1 MNNKVTFELS
11 DLSYDELI
19 ETYREVLD
27 FIKYLYDEK
36 MQTLDFLNS
45 CMENQSFIKKD

>member
-27 FIKYLYDEK
+27 FIKYLDEV
-36 MQTLDFLNS
+36 S
-45 CMENQSFIKKD
+45 IKEEEEKEEKNGEEK

>member
-11 DLSYDELI
+11 DLSFDELL

-27 FIKYLYDEK
+27 FIKYLDEVNIK
-36 MQTLDFLNS
+36 EEETS
-45 CMENQSFIKKD
+45 EENGEEK

>member
-11 DLSYDELI
+11 DLSYDELL

-27 FIKYLYDEK
+27 FMKYLDEVNIK
-36 MQTLDFLNS
+36 EEEETS
-45 CMENQSFIKKD
+45 EENGEEK